1 MKNLFPRFG
10 LCLFLAVASIA
21 DAAVPSMNVTISD
34 NAGKAAFRGATK
46 NDGTFATAALQT
58 GNYVVQFNTKNAAVK
73 GGQYSIIVAAG
84 KKKVV
89 ANAVAGDKLLA
100 GGVAMKVEVA
110 AGTSIT
116 GQVWVGA
123 TAGTSTQQRDSLLR
137 MQDRSQDSHQTG
149 FRPSMSNVQ
158 DKMTNR

>member
-1 MKNLFPRFG
+1 MKNLLPKFG
-10 LCLFLAVASIA
+10 LCLFLAAASIA
-21 DAAVPSMNVTISD
+21 SAAIPSMGVTISD
-34 NAGKAAFRGATK
+34 TAGKPVFKGVTK

-58 GNYVVQFNTKNAAVK
+58 GNYVIQFNTTNAAVK
-73 GGQYSIIVAAG
+73 GGQYSIIVVAG

-89 ANAVAGDKLLA
+89 ANAVAGDKFLA
-100 GGVAMKVEVA
+100 GGVAMKMEVA

-123 TAGTSTQQRDSLLR
+123 TASTSTQQRDSLRR
-137 MQDRSQDSHQTG
+137 MQDRSQDFHQEG